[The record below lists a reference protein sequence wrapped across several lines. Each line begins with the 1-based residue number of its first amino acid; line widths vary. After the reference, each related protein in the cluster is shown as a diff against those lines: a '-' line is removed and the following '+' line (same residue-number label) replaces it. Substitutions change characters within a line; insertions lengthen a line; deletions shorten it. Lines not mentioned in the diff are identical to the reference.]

1 MPSRHLR
8 SLSPPPPP
16 LPPSPPPPP
25 PLTSSAPCWNT
36 NNLSNFNRYTSP
48 IAKSPNHHHQQ
59 CRYYSYSLLRRAT
72 SSFAPSN
79 RLGHGGFGS
88 VYKAT
93 LPNPNQHLAVKLMD
107 QNGSLQGE
115 REFHNERS
123 IASCLDCPNIVSLL
137 GYSYSRKKK
146 LILVYELMENRS
158 LQEALFDR
166 KCEELMNWKVRFDL
180 VIGVAKGLEYLH
192 HFCNPPVIHGD
203 IKPSNILLDSLFNAK
218 IGDFGLAR
226 LKIEE
231 SNGVVEKKEGLG
243 EDNGSI
249 LEETESVGS
258 GCGESG
264 IIAVGGVERSPESFG
279 VGVLDSD
286 ASPEMVSPEVEV
298 DKGSVSEA
306 GFDKMSDNGG
316 GSESGRV
323 KDYVMEWIGSEINKE
338 RPKQEWN
345 VGRIK
350 KEKSRKPREWWKEE
364 FCEELTKK
372 KKRGLDSSNS
382 GDLWWQKDDDLVQER
397 RKKRRS
403 KGSRGSIDWWMDG
416 FSGEF
421 RHGRRNSQDW
431 ASGEIPKS
439 GGISSTPSM
448 RGTVCYIAPEYGGG
462 GLLSEKCDVYSF
474 GVLLLVVVSG
484 RRPLQVTASP
494 MSEFERANLISWAR
508 QLAYNGKLLDLV
520 DPSILSL
527 DKDQA
532 LLCITIGILCLQ
544 RSPSKTA
551 YHERNCG
558 DAFWRGRATPL
569 AV

>member
-1 MPSRHLR
+1 MSFVKVKTYR
-8 SLSPPPPP
+8 SYAISPPPISLSSSTTP
-16 LPPSPPPPP
+16 PPPPP

-36 NNLSNFNRYTSP
+36 NNLSNFNRILVILFYRKITRNRTAP

-231 SNGVVEKKEGLG
+231 SSGVVEKKEGLG

-306 GFDKMSDNGG
+306 GFDKMSVDSGRDLIGGGKKGGSRRDWWWKQDNGG

-345 VGRIK
+345 VVSSSSSDNKLLSTKSLKIEPKKHKKRLEWWASLDEGRIK
-350 KEKSRKPREWWKEE
+350 KEKNRKPREWWKEE

-397 RKKRRS
+397 RKKR
-403 KGSRGSIDWWMDG
+403 K
-416 FSGEF
+416 E
-421 RHGRRNSQDW
+421 
-431 ASGEIPKS
+431 
-439 GGISSTPSM
+439 
-448 RGTVCYIAPEYGGG
+448 
-462 GLLSEKCDVYSF
+462 
-474 GVLLLVVVSG
+474 
-484 RRPLQVTASP
+484 
-494 MSEFERANLISWAR
+494 
-508 QLAYNGKLLDLV
+508 
-520 DPSILSL
+520 
-527 DKDQA
+527 
-532 LLCITIGILCLQ
+532 
-544 RSPSKTA
+544 
-551 YHERNCG
+551 
-558 DAFWRGRATPL
+558 
-569 AV
+569 